1 MSSAC
6 RTTPERRTEPW
17 YSMQTLRSS
26 TLRSSANLQEI
37 SIDNSYHPQEW
48 TTHALECSREY
59 WKQIRPLIQLA
70 QFVSK
75 PLEKDICYA
84 MKCFSYAMTRH
95 YELFCEI
102 TKAIGKCKAPEKNH
116 HCRVHITLTLAYFHP
131 LESTC
136 AVWISVLQ
144 CLQHMQK
151 VNTTKSGNKRGV
163 LLPRLPSKDDRN

>member
-1 MSSAC
+1 
-6 RTTPERRTEPW
+6 
-17 YSMQTLRSS
+17 MQTLRSS

-84 MKCFSYAMTRH
+84 MKCFAYAMTGH
-95 YELFCEI
+95 IELIREI
-102 TKAIGKCKAPEKNH
+102 TKAVGKCKAPEKNH
-116 HCRVHITLTLAYFHP
+116 RRRVHINIPLTLAYFHP
-131 LESTC
+131 LETTC
-136 AVWISVLQ
+136 AVWIGVLK
-144 CLQHMQK
+144 CLHHMQK
-151 VNTTKSGNKRGV
+151 VNTRKRK
-163 LLPRLPSKDDRN
+163 RK